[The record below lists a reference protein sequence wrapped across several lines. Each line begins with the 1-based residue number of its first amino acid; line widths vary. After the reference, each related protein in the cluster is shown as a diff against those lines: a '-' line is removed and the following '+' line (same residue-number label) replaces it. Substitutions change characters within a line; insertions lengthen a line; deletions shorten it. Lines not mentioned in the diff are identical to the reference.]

1 MTTDTGKV
9 ERENKQT
16 AVAVFFLTNST
27 RDSEQGGTFFRDD
40 TRRHNLTSPHSPG
53 VCKIADEPATARG
66 GTEWQIKKAVELRR
80 VMGRLFSAGRRGG
93 GGYLCCIS
101 CFLSTV
107 ITYFSI
113 MPGTR
118 DEIRF
123 FYL

>member
-40 TRRHNLTSPHSPG
+40 TRRHNLTSPHSPR

-93 GGYLCCIS
+93 GVICAVLAAFCLQLLLIFQS
-101 CFLSTV
+101 CQV
-107 ITYFSI
+107 RE
-113 MPGTR
+113 TR
-118 DEIRF
+118 
-123 FYL
+123 